1 MDGRR
6 WSVVGRPARE
16 PGAATSPSERLY
28 ARLLGLYP
36 ARYRR
41 EYGPLMRQLFRDLL
55 RDTRD
60 QRRGWAVAGLWLRV
74 VAELGVTASREHVA
88 EIERRIMETNAKS
101 GGAFTNASA
110 RGLLLASLVIAGG
123 LLAKIAITE
132 FLGGSIA
139 LATGIAVA
147 LNLAAAVIMERAVRS
162 GGIVLLGMTLL
173 VGATL
178 LPVLWV
184 ADPEAWLRE
193 NPVNGFIVIL
203 VSAWNARQL
212 RWPILAASSIMG
224 AALIAI
230 SFF

>member
-1 MDGRR
+1 M
-6 WSVVGRPARE
+6 
-16 PGAATSPSERLY
+16 
-28 ARLLGLYP
+28 LYP

-55 RDTRD
+55 RDTRK
-60 QRRGWAVAGLWLRV
+60 QGRKRAVAGLWLRV
-74 VAELGVTASREHVA
+74 VAELGVTAGREHAA
-88 EIERRIMETNAKS
+88 EIERRIMETKVKS
-101 GGAFTNASA
+101 GGAFTSDSA

-123 LLAKIAITE
+123 LLAKIVVTE
-132 FLGGSIA
+132 MLGGSIA

-147 LNLAAAVIMERAVRS
+147 LNLGAAFIMERAVRS
-162 GGIVLLGMTLL
+162 GGIVLLGMTIL

-178 LPVLWV
+178 WPVMWV
-184 ADPEAWLRE
+184 ADAEAWLRE

-212 RWPILAASSIMG
+212 RWPILAASGIMG

-230 SFF
+230 SFL